1 MDELHALIARSVAR
15 AYARPMARTSDSQRL
30 DEAIRAGRA
39 LRAEAADFVA
49 AMKRDDEDLIA
60 SLRERLLPP
69 QPVGECLPIRPK

>member
-1 MDELHALIARSVAR
+1 MDELRPLIARCIAR

-49 AMKRDDEDLIA
+49 AMKHEDEDLIA
-60 SLRERLLPP
+60 SLRERLLPS
-69 QPVGECLPIRPK
+69 QPVGECLPIRPE